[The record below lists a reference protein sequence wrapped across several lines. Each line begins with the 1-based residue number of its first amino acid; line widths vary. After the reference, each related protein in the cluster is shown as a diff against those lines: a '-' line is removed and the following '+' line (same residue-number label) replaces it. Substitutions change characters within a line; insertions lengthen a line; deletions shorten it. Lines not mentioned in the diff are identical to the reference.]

1 MIHQPM
7 SAQMAKID
15 MLRRDA
21 AAGRL
26 PLDRAPSRS
35 GPMIRMRRSLGRLL
49 VAVGDRLDDSR
60 SLQPIPAS
68 DPCT

>member
-15 MLRRDA
+15 MLRQDA

-26 PLDRAPSRS
+26 PPVRGPGRS
-35 GPMIRMRRSLGRLL
+35 GPLIRMRRRLGRLL

-60 SLQPIPAS
+60 SLQPAPAG
-68 DPCT
+68 DPCA